1 MMQGMAFGAGSEIAH
16 TALRGVMGGHTQG
29 TISAPGSQQSQNSDP
44 CMTQSED
51 FMNCLQ
57 NNREN
62 IGMCQS
68 YLDMFKNCRANYS

>member
-16 TALRGVMGGHTQG
+16 TALRGVMGGHHAEHPAEG
-29 TISAPGSQQSQNSDP
+29 AQQYQQSDP
-44 CMTQSED
+44 CMVQSQD

-68 YLDMFKNCRANYS
+68 YLDMFKSCRANYN